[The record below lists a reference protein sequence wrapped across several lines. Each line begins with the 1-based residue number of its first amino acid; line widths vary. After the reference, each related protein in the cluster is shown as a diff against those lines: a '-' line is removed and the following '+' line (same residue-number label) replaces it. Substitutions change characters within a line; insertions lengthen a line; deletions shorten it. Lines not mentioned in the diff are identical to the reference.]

1 MQGYKDCDS
10 PFGNCPRDLFIF
22 RGPVVS
28 VRTAFMIRTLLFLTL
43 AVFSGLPASAAER
56 PADVY
61 VLSGQS
67 NMQGIGSLAE
77 LAEEDRTPCP
87 NVFYWNGKA
96 FEPLVPGQTKTSTR
110 DGEFGP
116 EITFARAISAKAPGR
131 DVYLIKHYVS
141 GQPLHH
147 GWHKDGFHDG
157 PPAPGRLNFYPGEK
171 SDDPNTGQHYRT
183 LRNTF
188 RAALED
194 LRRRDVKFTVRGFL
208 WMQGEADA
216 KHAGSATEYAAS
228 LKRLKRR
235 LEEDLGVP
243 ALPFVFGQVLPH
255 EPAMDRFTH
264 RREIRESQR
273 NADEASGH
281 ADAIPGVKM
290 VSTDGFPLKPD
301 TVHYT
306 APGLA
311 KLGRAFAAAMLGMV
325 KM

>member
-1 MQGYKDCDS
+1 MTAFDKAPAPSAARIRAIESGETKIVGVNVFTTTEDS
-10 PFGNCPRDLFIF
+10 P
-22 RGPVVS
+22 
-28 VRTAFMIRTLLFLTL
+28 
-43 AVFSGLPASAAER
+43 
-56 PADVY
+56 
-61 VLSGQS
+61 LSGGDGEQ
-67 NMQGIGSLAE
+67 ILTVK
-77 LAEEDRTPCP
+77 D
-87 NVFYWNGKA
+87 NVEYEQIERLKAWRQARDGKA
-96 FEPLVPGQTKTSTR
+96 
-110 DGEFGP
+110 
-116 EITFARAISAKAPGR
+116 A
-131 DVYLIKHYVS
+131 
-141 GQPLHH
+141 
-147 GWHKDGFHDG
+147 
-157 PPAPGRLNFYPGEK
+157 
-171 SDDPNTGQHYRT
+171 
-183 LRNTF
+183 

-311 KLGRAFAAAMLGMV
+311 RLGRAFAEAMAGMV

>member
-1 MQGYKDCDS
+1 MHTPMK
-10 PFGNCPRDLFIF
+10 
-22 RGPVVS
+22 
-28 VRTAFMIRTLLFLTL
+28 RTLLSLAL
-43 AVFSGLPASAAER
+43 AVFTALPASAAER
-56 PADVY
+56 PVDVY
-61 VLSGQS
+61 ILSGQS

-77 LAEEDRTPCP
+77 LSDEDRTPCP
-87 NVFYWNGKA
+87 NVFYWNGKS
-96 FEPLVPGQTKTSTR
+96 FEPLVPGRTKTSTR
-110 DGEFGP
+110 AGEFGP
-116 EITFARAISAKAPGR
+116 EITFAKAFAARVPDR

-147 GWHKDGFHDG
+147 GWHKDGFHEG
-157 PPAPGRLNFYPGEK
+157 PPAPGRLNFYPGETP
-171 SDDPNTGQHYRT
+171 DDPNIGQHYRT

-188 RAALED
+188 RAGLDD
-194 LRRRDVKFTVRGFL
+194 LRQRNVKFTVRGFL

-216 KHAGSATEYAAS
+216 KHAVSATEYAAS

-235 LEEDLGVP
+235 LEEDLAVP

-255 EPAMDRFTH
+255 EPAMERFTH

-281 ADAIPGVKM
+281 ADAIRGVKM
-290 VSTDGFPLKPD
+290 VSTDGFPLKDD

-306 APGLA
+306 AAGLA
-311 KLGRAFAAAMLGMV
+311 KLGRAFAEAMAGLV